1 MQGSSYGGMKQ
12 KWILFQSKEMKKR
25 KEKTYDSNVEK
36 NLKTAQKSLNKLKKM
51 EYACEED
58 ANRAAEKW
66 LEEDQMYQYKQQSI
80 ESKSRARGFL
90 P

>member
-1 MQGSSYGGMKQ
+1 
-12 KWILFQSKEMKKR
+12 
-25 KEKTYDSNVEK
+25 
-36 NLKTAQKSLNKLKKM
+36 M

-66 LEEDQMYQYKQQSI
+66 LEEHQMYQYKQQSI